1 MCTILLR
8 ANRCDIQVQQCLPW
22 VFPENYYNQFP
33 VRYTRKQWPCPTSQS
48 VLLDNHGNKPQSG
61 PTSVVRTI
69 TPYYLHCY
77 RRNYLVFPVDFR
89 PLLLSGTPD
98 TPSNIAWTLPA
109 KFLTHDSYPL
119 SFLFFTNYAK
129 HPVSAAYTLLNG
141 RGRCLSNICTS
152 FNYVGGNYDNGDNR
166 KSKAM
171 YDAIAN
177 KAIKIAAQR
186 VNQSKSGL

>member
-1 MCTILLR
+1 MCTLLLLT
-8 ANRCDIQVQQCLPW
+8 NQWDIQVQQCLPW

-33 VRYTRKQWPCPTSQS
+33 VRYTREQWPCPTSQS

-109 KFLTHDSYPL
+109 KFSTQTQLSAELLVLHKLCQTPSQCGIYP
-119 SFLFFTNYAK
+119 AK
-129 HPVSAAYTLLNG
+129 
-141 RGRCLSNICTS
+141 
-152 FNYVGGNYDNGDNR
+152 R
-166 KSKAM
+166 KRQMFEQHM
-171 YDAIAN
+171 Y
-177 KAIKIAAQR
+177 R
-186 VNQSKSGL
+186 F

>member
-1 MCTILLR
+1 MGLKLKYVHCCCSQTNEIFKFS
-8 ANRCDIQVQQCLPW
+8 NVYPG
-22 VFPENYYNQFP
+22 FFSENYYNQFP

-98 TPSNIAWTLPA
+98 NPSNIAWTLPA
-109 KFLTHDSYPL
+109 KFSTQTQLSAGLLVLHQLCQTPSQCGIYP
-119 SFLFFTNYAK
+119 AK
-129 HPVSAAYTLLNG
+129 
-141 RGRCLSNICTS
+141 
-152 FNYVGGNYDNGDNR
+152 R
-166 KSKAM
+166 KSQMFAQHM
-171 YDAIAN
+171 Y
-177 KAIKIAAQR
+177 R
-186 VNQSKSGL
+186 F

>member
-1 MCTILLR
+1 MYTVVAHKPMRYPSSAMFTLGFSLR
-8 ANRCDIQVQQCLPW
+8 TVTTYFRPIYQRAMAVS
-22 VFPENYYNQFP
+22 
-33 VRYTRKQWPCPTSQS
+33 CPSQS

-109 KFLTHDSYPL
+109 KFSTQTQLSAELLVLHKLCQTPSQCGIYP
-119 SFLFFTNYAK
+119 AK
-129 HPVSAAYTLLNG
+129 
-141 RGRCLSNICTS
+141 
-152 FNYVGGNYDNGDNR
+152 R
-166 KSKAM
+166 KRQMFEQHM
-171 YDAIAN
+171 Y
-177 KAIKIAAQR
+177 R
-186 VNQSKSGL
+186 F